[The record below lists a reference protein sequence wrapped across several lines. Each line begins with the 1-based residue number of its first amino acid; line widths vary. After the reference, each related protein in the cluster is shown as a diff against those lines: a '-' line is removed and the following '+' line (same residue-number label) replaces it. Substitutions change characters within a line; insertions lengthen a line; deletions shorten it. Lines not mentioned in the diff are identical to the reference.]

1 MKWQVVR
8 LDGVLEALES
18 GSRPPGGSRAVQT
31 GVPSLGG
38 EHLDDDGGFRLEA
51 IKYIPES
58 HYAAMTQGA
67 VHPYDILLVKDGATT
82 GKTSLVRD
90 DFPFEQA
97 AVNEHVF
104 IVRVNPDLADSRYV
118 FYFLFSPRGKAEIL
132 RDHRGATIGG
142 ISRAFASQVRLPL
155 PPPSEQRRIVEI
167 LDQAD
172 RLCRLRAEAD
182 AKADRILP
190 ALFINMF
197 GDPATNPMG
206 WPMKPLGDL
215 TEHLT
220 SGSRGWSKYTGRGP
234 AYFLRT
240 QDINDGEIAEN
251 LLHVDPPDGAEAERT
266 RLAVGDVAI
275 TITGIVGKAAMC
287 RGHDRPVYV
296 SQHVALVRP
305 KADELCSEYLA
316 AYANLP
322 LEDVPVLA
330 RFQYGQT
337 KPGLGFQELRTA
349 RILLPPLERQRA
361 FAKHVNAAQIY
372 RHAGTAAS
380 KVLAALW
387 TSLLSRAF
395 SGDLTGS
402 WREAHT
408 KELLQEIERQAKA
421 LAAVGPV
428 E

>member
-1 MKWQVVR
+1 MNWPIAPLARLARLVGGGTPSKSHDDFWDGTIPWASPKDMSSRDLRDTENHITEAAVHESATQLVPAGSVLIVVR
-8 LDGVLEALES
+8 SGILVRRFPVALARVPVALNQDLKALVPNHGLLPEFLAYALEARSEY
-18 GSRPPGGSRAVQT
+18 V
-31 GVPSLGG
+31 LG
-38 EHLDDDGGFRLEA
+38 HC
-51 IKYIPES
+51 
-58 HYAAMTQGA
+58 
-67 VHPYDILLVKDGATT
+67 VK
-82 GKTSLVRD
+82 
-90 DFPFEQA
+90 
-97 AVNEHVF
+97 
-104 IVRVNPDLADSRYV
+104 
-118 FYFLFSPRGKAEIL
+118 
-132 RDHRGATIGG
+132 RGATVHSIDVGKL
-142 ISRAFASQVRLPL
+142 QQLELPV
-155 PPPSEQRRIVEI
+155 PAVSEQRRIVQI

-172 RLCRLRAEAD
+172 RLRRLRADAD

-190 ALFINMF
+190 ALFIKMF

-206 WPMKPLGDL
+206 WPMKALGDL

-220 SGSRGWSKYTGRGP
+220 SGSRGWSKFTGRGP
-234 AYFLRT
+234 ACFLRT
-240 QDINDGEIAEN
+240 QDINDGDIADN
-251 LLHVDPPDGAEAERT
+251 LLPVDPPDGAEAERT

-275 TITGIVGKAAMC
+275 TITGIVGKAAVFC
-287 RGHDRPVYV
+287 GHDRPVYV

-316 AYANLP
+316 GYANLP

-361 FAKHVNAAQIY
+361 FAKYVNAVQLY
-372 RHAGTAAS
+372 RHAGGAS
-380 KVLAALW
+380 AEALAALW
-387 TSLLSRAF
+387 TSLLSRSF

-402 WREAHT
+402 WREAHM
-408 KELLQEIERQAKA
+408 KELLQEIEQQAKA